1 MLRATFHE
9 FSFGLM
15 MVRTLTKKHWTV
27 LKNNKAYP
35 QNSPRNV
42 YWCCKRQSNIKN
54 AYTTFCRKDWR
65 VLKKYIYIYIYISY
79 YIYIYIY
86 IYIRIHLYIYTFI
99 YMRIHIYI
107 YIYHIYIYI
116 YIYKYIDREIGINK
130 LVGKLLLLFQKNAL
144 MI

>member
-15 MVRTLTKKHWTV
+15 MVRTLTKISVRNLKKKHWTV

-65 VLKKYIYIYIYISY
+65 VLKKYIYIYIYIY
-79 YIYIYIY
+79 HIIYIYIY
-86 IYIRIHLYIYTFI
+86 IYE
-99 YMRIHIYI
+99 
-107 YIYHIYIYI
+107 YIYI
-116 YIYKYIDREIGINK
+116 YIHAYICGINK